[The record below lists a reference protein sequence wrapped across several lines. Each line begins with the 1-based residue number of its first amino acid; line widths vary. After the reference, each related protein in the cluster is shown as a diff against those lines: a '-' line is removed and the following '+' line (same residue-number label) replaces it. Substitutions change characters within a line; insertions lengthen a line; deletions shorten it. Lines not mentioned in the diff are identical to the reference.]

1 MQFILTE
8 VVRPFLLWLW
18 NEAISCQVSGLCLGV
33 CDQWS
38 TGVSSSCSLSCR
50 VAKWLKAEPERRK
63 KLEEEKR
70 KRLAMK
76 KGESSKH
83 YLEDHKYMEQI
94 KSTEENMGDA
104 LKQGLEAASSSKGV
118 KRKQPASNGTSKK
131 AKLW

>member
-1 MQFILTE
+1 M
-8 VVRPFLLWLW
+8 
-18 NEAISCQVSGLCLGV
+18 SGLCLGV

-38 TGVSSSCSLSCR
+38 TGLSLSWSLSCR

-104 LKQGLEAASSSKGV
+104 LKQGRGMPGIEIVSYFVLVLKVCYSHLILS
-118 KRKQPASNGTSKK
+118 
-131 AKLW
+131 